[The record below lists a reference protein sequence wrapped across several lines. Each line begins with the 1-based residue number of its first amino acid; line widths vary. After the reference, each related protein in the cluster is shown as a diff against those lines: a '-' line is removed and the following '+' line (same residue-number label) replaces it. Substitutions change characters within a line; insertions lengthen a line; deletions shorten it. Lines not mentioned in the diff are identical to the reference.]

1 MAEAVEA
8 GKTREKREG
17 TRGNKREQE
26 NYAFDSGNACQKSWT
41 QIILVRFGN
50 DRLWADNYS
59 LRIVRGTQG

>member
-8 GKTREKREG
+8 GKTREKREK
-17 TRGNKREQE
+17 NKRGQE
-26 NYAFDSGNACQKSWT
+26 NQAFDSGNACQKSWT
-41 QIILVRFGN
+41 QIISVRFGN